1 MEQTHYRAQKLE
13 VPDGEYWWV
22 VVNVD
27 GEIASGHAMNESRAL
42 VWAEKLN
49 AAYTRGQ
56 QDARSVAHPPT
67 SELVSAGNAM
77 KSQLLYHERYDVD
90 RGHDEAMNLED
101 IALANAWD
109 AALAAHPKE
118 VAPTVQE
125 IGEQTPVAPIMVRA
139 LPYNEAMN
147 QFDATAEL
155 EYTDCDRPLIEGWK
169 WTPVH
174 VVPAIPLYRFPMS
187 SEARDLAFE
196 ALEDA
201 RIVVGNTHL
210 IDQALSALRG

>member
-1 MEQTHYRAQKLE
+1 MSNHYCISNPCPICMAGKE
-13 VPDGEYWWV
+13 FPPDRFTFETP
-22 VVNVD
+22 
-27 GEIASGHAMNESRAL
+27 SGPFIGD
-42 VWAEKLN
+42 
-49 AAYTRGQ
+49 AAADLRDAFIKGYTRGQ